1 MFGRI
6 VKFFIV
12 MAVFTIAA
20 GISTYFTLSLVI
32 KSEDTVLVPDIIGK
46 DVVNVLEQ
54 LTELDLNT
62 KVKGS
67 QFSVEVPKDHVIF
80 QDPSAG
86 AEIKIGRDIKIV
98 VSRGP
103 QIIIM
108 PDLSGIS
115 IRRAR
120 IKIEELDLCRGATS
134 STSDMVVDKGDI
146 IAQFPLPGSS
156 VNRGVCV
163 DLLVSKGSPPKSF
176 KMPDLVGLQLDD
188 ALLTIDKSRLVHG
201 EISVKYHR
209 DKPKSSIL
217 EQVPLPGSR
226 IEEWQPVNMV
236 INRKKSFAS
245 NGSLVSEP
253 SKRIFRYRI
262 DKGFLKR
269 HIQIQLKK
277 GGLSQDLYD
286 NFIGPDHEIWL
297 IIPTDEE
304 ATLLVYEDEKLVHTE
319 IFEN

>member
-6 VKFFIV
+6 VKFFII
-12 MAVFTIAA
+12 MAVFSIVA
-20 GISTYFTLSLVI
+20 GISTYITLSLVI
-32 KSEDTVLVPDIIGK
+32 KSEDTVMVPDIIGK
-46 DVVNVLEQ
+46 DVVNVLEK

-67 QFSVEVPKDHVIF
+67 KYSVEVPKDHVIF

-86 AEIKIGRDIKIV
+86 SEIKKGRDIKIV
-98 VSRGP
+98 ISRGP
-103 QIIIM
+103 QKIIM
-108 PDLSGIS
+108 PNLSGIS
-115 IRRAR
+115 LRRAR
-120 IKIEELDLCRGATS
+120 ITIEELDLCRGVTS

-146 IAQFPLPGSS
+146 IAQFPLPNSS
-156 VNRGVCV
+156 VNRGFCV
-163 DLLVSKGSPPKSF
+163 DLLVSNGPRPKSF

-201 EISVKYHR
+201 EINVKYHR

-226 IEEWQPVNMV
+226 TEEWQPVNMV
-236 INRKKSFAS
+236 INRKKSLAS
-245 NGSLVSEP
+245 NGSLVSDS

-269 HIQIQLKK
+269 HILVQLKK
-277 GGLSQDLYD
+277 GGISQDLYD

-297 IIPTDEE
+297 IIPTDDE